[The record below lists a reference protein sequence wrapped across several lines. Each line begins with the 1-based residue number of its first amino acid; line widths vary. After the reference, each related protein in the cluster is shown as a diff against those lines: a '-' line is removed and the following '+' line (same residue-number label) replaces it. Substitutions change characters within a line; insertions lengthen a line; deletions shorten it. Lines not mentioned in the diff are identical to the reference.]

1 MNAPLPINSTLHAG
15 HITEDSWQELASH
28 TVARIALG
36 RVGASL
42 PTRETLRFALAHAQA
57 RDAVHTALDQAS
69 LMTQLQTL
77 GLPVLS
83 VRSAA
88 ASRAAYLQ
96 RPDQGRRLHPDSR
109 ASLLAETV
117 PACDVLFVIGDGLSA
132 RAVASHALP
141 LIAATLPLLQEQ
153 GLRVG
158 PVVLAS
164 EARVALAD
172 EVGECLQAAMVVM
185 LIGERP
191 GLSSPDSLGVYLT
204 SAPRSGRMDSERNCI
219 SNVRPQGLPYPLA
232 AYKLAWLI
240 RAGRSGGTGVAL
252 KDGSAGEQGWLD
264 LQTRLAAETEKP
276 A

>member
-1 MNAPLPINSTLHAG
+1 MNAPLPHAASCA
-15 HITEDSWQELASH
+15 ITEDSWQDLSSH

-57 RDAVHTALDQAS
+57 RDAVHTPLQQDTLQHGLQAMQLPS
-69 LMTQLQTL
+69 LQ
-77 GLPVLS
+77 

-88 ASRAAYLQ
+88 PSRAAYLQ

-109 ASLLAETV
+109 ASLLAGPVE
-117 PACDVLFVIGDGLSA
+117 ACDVLFVIGDGLSA
-132 RAVASHALP
+132 HAVASHALP

-158 PVVLAS
+158 PVVIAS

-204 SAPRSGRMDSERNCI
+204 SAPRVGRMDSERNCI
-219 SNVRPQGLPYPLA
+219 SNVRPQGLPYALA

-240 RAGRSGGTGVAL
+240 RAGRNGSTGVAL
-252 KDGSAGEQGWLD
+252 KDGSAAEAGWLQ
-264 LQTRLAAETEKP
+264 LQTQLALAAG
-276 A
+276 

>member
-1 MNAPLPINSTLHAG
+1 MNAPFSPATTGNSA
-15 HITEDSWQELASH
+15 ITEDSWQELANH

-36 RVGASL
+36 RVGSSL

-57 RDAVHTALDQAS
+57 RDAVHTPLDLSALSAS
-69 LMTQLQTL
+69 LQDLQLPSLQ
-77 GLPVLS
+77 

-88 ASRAAYLQ
+88 PSRAAYLQ

-109 ASLLAETV
+109 ASLLAAGVE
-117 PACDVLFVIGDGLSA
+117 PCDVLFVVGDGLSA
-132 RAVASHALP
+132 RAVASHAVP

-158 PVVLAS
+158 PVVLAT

-204 SAPRSGRMDSERNCI
+204 SAPRVGCMDSQRNCI

-240 RAGRSGGTGVAL
+240 RSGRSSGTGVVL
-252 KDGSAGEQGWLD
+252 KDGSAAEAGWLH
-264 LQTRLAAETEKP
+264 LQQQLALAAQQD
-276 A
+276 

>member
-1 MNAPLPINSTLHAG
+1 MNAPLPHSGISP
-15 HITEDSWQELASH
+15 ITEDSWQELASH

-36 RVGASL
+36 RVGSSL

-57 RDAVHTALDQAS
+57 RDAVHTPLDLSALSAALQDLQLPS
-69 LMTQLQTL
+69 LQ
-77 GLPVLS
+77 

-109 ASLLAETV
+109 ANLLAAGVE
-117 PACDVLFVIGDGLSA
+117 PCDVLFVIGDGLSA

-141 LIAATLPLLQEQ
+141 LLAATLPLLQQQ

-158 PVVLAS
+158 PVVLAA

-204 SAPRSGRMDSERNCI
+204 SAPRVGCMDSQRNCI

-240 RAGRSGGTGVAL
+240 RAGRGSGTGVAL
-252 KDGSAGEQGWLD
+252 KDGSAAEQGWLD
-264 LQTRLAAETEKP
+264 LQNRLVAAT
-276 A
+276 AQAG

>member
-1 MNAPLPINSTLHAG
+1 MNAPLPVSSTLHAG

-69 LMTQLQTL
+69 LLTQLQTL
-77 GLPVLS
+77 GLPALS
-83 VRSAA
+83 ARSAA

-109 ASLLAETV
+109 AGLLAEPV

-132 RAVASHALP
+132 RAVASHAVP
-141 LIAATLPLLQEQ
+141 LIAATLPLLQQQ
-153 GLRVG
+153 GLQVG
-158 PVVLAS
+158 PVVIAS

-191 GLSSPDSLGVYLT
+191 GLSSPDSLGIYLT

-252 KDGSAGEQGWLD
+252 KDGSAAEQGWLD
-264 LQTRLAAETEKP
+264 LQTRLAAKTEQ
-276 A
+276 AA

>member
-1 MNAPLPINSTLHAG
+1 MNAPLPHSGISP
-15 HITEDSWQELASH
+15 ITEDSWQELASH

-36 RVGASL
+36 RVGSSL

-57 RDAVHTALDQAS
+57 RDAVHTPLDLSALSAALQDLQLPS
-69 LMTQLQTL
+69 LQ
-77 GLPVLS
+77 

-109 ASLLAETV
+109 ANLLAAGVE
-117 PACDVLFVIGDGLSA
+117 PCDVLFVVGDGLSA

-141 LIAATLPLLQEQ
+141 LLAATLPLLQQQ

-158 PVVLAS
+158 PVVLAA

-204 SAPRSGRMDSERNCI
+204 SAPRVGCMDSQRNCI

-240 RAGRSGGTGVAL
+240 RAGRSSGTGVAL
-252 KDGSAGEQGWLD
+252 KDGSAAEQGWLD
-264 LQTRLAAETEKP
+264 LQNRLAAAT
-276 A
+276 AQAG

>member
-1 MNAPLPINSTLHAG
+1 MNAPFSPATTANSA
-15 HITEDSWQELASH
+15 ITEDSWQELASH

-36 RVGASL
+36 RVGSSL

-57 RDAVHTALDQAS
+57 RDAVHTPLELSALSAS
-69 LMTQLQTL
+69 LQDLQLPSLQ
-77 GLPVLS
+77 

-88 ASRAAYLQ
+88 PSRAAYLQ

-109 ASLLAETV
+109 ASLLAAGEE
-117 PACDVLFVIGDGLSA
+117 PCDVLFVVGDGLSA
-132 RAVASHALP
+132 RAVASHAVP

-158 PVVLAS
+158 PVVLAT

-204 SAPRSGRMDSERNCI
+204 SAPRVGCMDSARNCI

-240 RAGRSGGTGVAL
+240 RAGRTSGTGVAL
-252 KDGSAGEQGWLD
+252 KDGSAAEAGWLQ
-264 LQTRLAAETEKP
+264 LQQQLALAAQQG
-276 A
+276 

>member
-1 MNAPLPINSTLHAG
+1 MNAPLAHSSFSP
-15 HITEDSWQELASH
+15 ITEDSWQDLASH
-28 TVARIALG
+28 TVARVALG

-57 RDAVHTALDQAS
+57 RDAVHTALEQEALLQGLQA
-69 LMTQLQTL
+69 MQLTTL
-77 GLPVLS
+77 Q

-88 ASRAAYLQ
+88 PSRAAYLQ
-96 RPDQGRRLHPDSR
+96 RPDLGRRLHPDSR
-109 ASLLAETV
+109 ASLLAAGT
-117 PACDVLFVIGDGLSA
+117 PPCDVLFVIGDGLSA

-141 LIAATLPLLQEQ
+141 LIAATLPYLHEQ

-158 PVVLAS
+158 PVVIAS

-219 SNVRPQGLPYPLA
+219 SNVRPQGLPYALA

-240 RAGRSGGTGVAL
+240 RAGRGSGTGVAL
-252 KDGSAGEQGWLD
+252 KDGSAAEAAWLQ
-264 LQTRLAAETEKP
+264 LQSQLALAAN
-276 A
+276 

>member
-1 MNAPLPINSTLHAG
+1 MNAPLSHGSISP
-15 HITEDSWQELASH
+15 ITEDSWQDLAQH

-57 RDAVHTALDQAS
+57 RDAVHTPLDLSTLSAS
-69 LMTQLQTL
+69 LQDLQLPSLQ
-77 GLPVLS
+77 

-88 ASRAAYLQ
+88 PSRAAYLQ

-109 ASLLAETV
+109 ASLLAAAVE
-117 PACDVLFVIGDGLSA
+117 PCDVLFVIGDGLSA
-132 RAVASHALP
+132 RAVASHAVP
-141 LIAATLPLLQEQ
+141 LIAATLPYLQEQ

-158 PVVLAS
+158 PVVLAT

-240 RAGRSGGTGVAL
+240 RAGRTSGTGVAL
-252 KDGSAGEQGWLD
+252 KDGSAAEAGWLH
-264 LQTRLAAETEKP
+264 LQQQLALAAQQG
-276 A
+276 

>member
-1 MNAPLPINSTLHAG
+1 MNAPFSPATTANSA
-15 HITEDSWQELASH
+15 ITEDSWQELASH

-36 RVGASL
+36 RVGSSL

-57 RDAVHTALDQAS
+57 RDAVHTPLDLSTLGAS
-69 LMTQLQTL
+69 LQDLQLPSLQ
-77 GLPVLS
+77 

-88 ASRAAYLQ
+88 PSRAAYLQ

-109 ASLLAETV
+109 ASLLAAGVE
-117 PACDVLFVIGDGLSA
+117 PCDVLFVVGDGLSA
-132 RAVASHALP
+132 RAVASHAVP

-158 PVVLAS
+158 PVVLAT

-204 SAPRSGRMDSERNCI
+204 SAPRVGCMDSARNCI

-240 RAGRSGGTGVAL
+240 RAGRHSGTGVAL
-252 KDGSAGEQGWLD
+252 KDGSAAEAGWLQ
-264 LQTRLAAETEKP
+264 LQQQLALAAQQG
-276 A
+276 

>member
-1 MNAPLPINSTLHAG
+1 MNAPFSPATTANSA
-15 HITEDSWQELASH
+15 ITEDSWQELASH

-36 RVGASL
+36 RVGSSL

-57 RDAVHTALDQAS
+57 RDAVHTPLELSALSAS
-69 LMTQLQTL
+69 LQDLQLPSLQ
-77 GLPVLS
+77 

-88 ASRAAYLQ
+88 PSRAAYLQ

-109 ASLLAETV
+109 ASLLAAGVE
-117 PACDVLFVIGDGLSA
+117 PCDVLFVVGDGLSA
-132 RAVASHALP
+132 RAVASHAVP

-153 GLRVG
+153 GLQVG
-158 PVVLAS
+158 PVVLAT

-204 SAPRSGRMDSERNCI
+204 SAPRVGCMDSARNCI

-240 RAGRSGGTGVAL
+240 RAGRTSGTGVAL
-252 KDGSAGEQGWLD
+252 KDGSAAEAGWLQ
-264 LQTRLAAETEKP
+264 LQQQLELAVQQG
-276 A
+276 

>member
-1 MNAPLPINSTLHAG
+1 MNAPLTHGNISP
-15 HITEDSWQELASH
+15 ITEDSWQDLASH

-69 LMTQLQTL
+69 LLAQLQAL
-77 GLPVLS
+77 GLPALS

-88 ASRAAYLQ
+88 PSRAAYLQ

-109 ASLLAETV
+109 ASLLAAGVE
-117 PACDVLFVIGDGLSA
+117 PCDVLFVIGDGLSA

-141 LIAATLPLLQEQ
+141 LIAATLPLLHEQ

-158 PVVLAS
+158 PVVLAA

-191 GLSSPDSLGVYLT
+191 GLSSPDSLGIYLT
-204 SAPRSGRMDSERNCI
+204 SAPRTGRMDSERNCI

-252 KDGSAGEQGWLD
+252 KDGSAAEQGWLD
-264 LQTRLAAETEKP
+264 LQTRLALGATER